1 MLSNI
6 RLNRPI
12 VFFDL
17 ETTGVSVT
25 QDHIIELSATKFHP
39 NGHQEKI
46 NCLMNPGIPIPPEAS
61 AVHGFTDQLV
71 KEKPRFEEFASSLYD
86 FFKDCDLAG
95 FNIANF
101 DVPLLAEEFSHSGL
115 NPPFDGTTKIL
126 DGLKVFHHFEK
137 RDLTAAYRFYCG
149 KSLENAH
156 SADADVA
163 ATIEILNGQI
173 KHYTLPNSVSEL
185 AAITQKREMLD
196 FAGKFARNDMG
207 EIVLTFGKHKGEKA
221 AEVSQYLDWMV
232 RQGDFPV
239 HTKLIAQKIRNG
251 KLK

>member
-6 RLNRPI
+6 KLNRPI
-12 VFFDL
+12 VIFDL

-25 QDHIIELSATKFHP
+25 QDRIIELSATKFHP
-39 NGHQEKI
+39 NGQKEKI
-46 NCLMNPGIPIPPEAS
+46 NHVMNPGIPIPPEAS
-61 AVHGFTDQLV
+61 TVHGFTDKSV
-71 KEKPRFEEFASSLYD
+71 KDKPRFQEFASGLYD

-101 DVPLLAEEFSHSGL
+101 DVPLFAEEFSRTGL
-115 NPPFDGTTKIL
+115 NPPFDESTKIL

-137 RDLTAAYRFYCG
+137 RDLTAAYKFYCG

-163 ATIEILNGQI
+163 ATIEVINSQI
-173 KHYTLPNSVSEL
+173 KHYALPDSVSEL
-185 AAITQKREMLD
+185 AAITQDGERLD
-196 FAGKFARNDMG
+196 FAGKFARDNNG
-207 EIVLTFGKHKGEKA
+207 HIILTFGKHKGEKA
-221 AEVSQYLDWMV
+221 VEASEYLDWMV
-232 RQGDFPV
+232 RKGDFPA
-239 HTKLIAQKIRNG
+239 HTKLIAQKIRSG